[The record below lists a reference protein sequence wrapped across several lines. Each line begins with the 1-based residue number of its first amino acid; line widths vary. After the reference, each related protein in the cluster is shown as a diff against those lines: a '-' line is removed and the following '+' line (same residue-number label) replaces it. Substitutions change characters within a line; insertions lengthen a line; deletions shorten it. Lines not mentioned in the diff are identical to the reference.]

1 MTMLAYSLLG
11 VTAPCRNVTPIR
23 DINK

>member
-1 MTMLAYSLLG
+1 MTKLAYLLLG